1 MKTLKS
7 MPGEV
12 NNFPMQ
18 WSYLHFSEG
27 PSFRQLLTLPEQFDL
42 LQCQMLL
49 HALKKSSRKCWH
61 KKLNPKGKLSKFKY
75 ATFRKS
81 SRFFRARRFFRSK
94 KSKKKAA

>member
-49 HALKKSSRKCWH
+49 HALKKSLFKCWH
-61 KKLNPKGKLSKFKY
+61 KKLNRMPHLEKAVDFLEPEDFSDL
-75 ATFRKS
+75 
-81 SRFFRARRFFRSK
+81 
-94 KSKKKAA
+94 KKAGKKLPKAQMR